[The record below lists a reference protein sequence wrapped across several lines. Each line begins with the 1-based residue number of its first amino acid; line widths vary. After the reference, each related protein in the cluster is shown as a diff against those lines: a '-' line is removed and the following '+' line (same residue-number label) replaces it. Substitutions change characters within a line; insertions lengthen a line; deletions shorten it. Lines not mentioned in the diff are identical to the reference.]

1 MKEVREMWVSKKKW
15 QALEKRVADLE
26 GQAQSQPQ
34 EIINVIS
41 QQLRAQM
48 SKSIRP
54 YRREG
59 ESQSGG
65 QA

>member
-1 MKEVREMWVSKKKW
+1 MWISKKKW
-15 QALEKRVADLE
+15 HALEKRVADLE
-26 GQAQSQPQ
+26 GQVQNQPQ

-41 QQLRAQM
+41 QQLRLQA

-54 YRREG
+54 YRQEL
-59 ESQSGG
+59 ENQSGG